1 MIANI
6 ALRIQMALLM
16 IGVAAGCSTSSSV
29 VNFYALAAMEG
40 GAPTVATEA
49 KSAPAIG
56 IGRVTLPAYLQRPHI
71 VIRTDANQ
79 MRIEE
84 YHRWA
89 GSLEDDIQRVL
100 IENLMQLTGTER
112 IARMPWPG
120 DFQPDVTVRME
131 IYRFEAGTGN
141 TVRLLAAV
149 TLIRR
154 VAPQAPETWTV
165 NLETSSEGRGYA
177 DLVAAQSRLLA
188 DVSRNIAEKIASH

>member
-1 MIANI
+1 MITHI
-6 ALRIQMALLM
+6 APRILMALLM
-16 IGVAAGCSTSSSV
+16 IGVAAGCSTSSSA
-29 VNFYALAAMEG
+29 VNFYALTAMDGDAPAIAANPE
-40 GAPTVATEA
+40 T
-49 KSAPAIG
+49 APAIG

-71 VIRTDANQ
+71 VVRTASNQ

-112 IARMPWPG
+112 IARMPWAG
-120 DFQPDVTVRME
+120 DFQPDVTLRME
-131 IYRFEAGTGN
+131 IYRFEAGAGN

-154 VAPQAPETWTV
+154 GVPMAPETWTV
-165 NLETSSEGRGYA
+165 NLEASSDGRSYA

-188 DVSRNIAEKIASH
+188 DVSRGIAEKIALH